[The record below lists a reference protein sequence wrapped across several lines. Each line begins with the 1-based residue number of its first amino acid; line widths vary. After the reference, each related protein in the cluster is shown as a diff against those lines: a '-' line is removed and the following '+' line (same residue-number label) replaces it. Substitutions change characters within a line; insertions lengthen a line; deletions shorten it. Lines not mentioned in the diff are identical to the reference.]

1 VRELTPKQ
9 QKFVEEY
16 LLDLNATQ
24 ACQRAGYKVSTQNAD
39 KLGSQLI
46 GNARVKAAIQ
56 KKMDA
61 RSKRTEIT
69 SDRVLQELAKIGF
82 GNIKNLYD
90 SAGNLLHV
98 QDMPPEVT
106 ATIQEV
112 TEEVLHGA
120 TAKVKGEVKGE
131 EGDPEEVVGVVLRR
145 KYKVADK
152 KASLELLGKH
162 LKLFTDKIEL
172 GGGLTLKRIRKTYD
186 GTVDDGD

>member
-1 VRELTPKQ
+1 MRKLTPKQ

-39 KLGSQLI
+39 KLGSQLL

-82 GNIKNLYD
+82 GNIQNLYD
-90 SAGNLLHV
+90 DEGNLLHP
-98 QDMPPEVT
+98 QDLPADVA

-112 TEEVLHGA
+112 TEETING
-120 TAKVKGEVKGE
+120 KGK
-131 EGDPEEVVGVVLRR
+131 DADDIHRR

-162 LKLFTDKIEL
+162 LKLFTDKIEQETT
-172 GGGLTLKRIRKTYD
+172 LTVTRKTYAP
-186 GTVDDGD
+186 